1 MKESVNILKR
11 KEVYGMNKEEYIQ
24 HLKQEEH
31 NFIEHIVKLLDE
43 KYIELYNEGYEA
55 EVIRETLAYLDFEE

>member
-1 MKESVNILKR
+1 
-11 KEVYGMNKEEYIQ
+11 MNKEEYIQ

-31 NFIEHIVKLLDE
+31 NFIGHIIQLLDE

-55 EVIRETLAYLDFEE
+55 EVIKEILSYLGFKE